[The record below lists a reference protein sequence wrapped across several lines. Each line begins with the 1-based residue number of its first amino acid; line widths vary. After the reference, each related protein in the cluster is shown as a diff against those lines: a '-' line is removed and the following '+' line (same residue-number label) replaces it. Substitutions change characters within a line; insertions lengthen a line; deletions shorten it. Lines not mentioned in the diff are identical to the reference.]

1 MFTKVNR
8 ITKTVRI
15 DAELSTMENVIMDTA
30 KYSEFIGSIERV
42 EMLEES
48 ESTNKAK
55 FFARLTIPF
64 SYVIKTE
71 KLSSQTFRFEQ
82 TDGFFQSLKGDWY
95 LEPRTDYLEA
105 TYAIEVR
112 LPIFVPSEIVHLAL
126 NSYFPKMLENFI
138 QRASSLQK
146 NKKIVP
152 S

>member
-15 DAELSTMENVIMDTA
+15 DAELSTMENVILDTA

-48 ESTNKAK
+48 ESFNKAK

-82 TDGFFQSLKGDWY
+82 TDGFFSVFKRRLVS
-95 LEPRTDYLEA
+95 RTPNGLFRSHLRNRSQTSDLC
-105 TYAIEVR
+105 AI
-112 LPIFVPSEIVHLAL
+112 
-126 NSYFPKMLENFI
+126 
-138 QRASSLQK
+138 
-146 NKKIVP
+146 
-152 S
+152 